1 VGLINIS
8 WRGFITPGG
17 RGWNNETLKRL
28 TFLMGSEKKW
38 REEEEGGMES
48 CEQAKIKSV
57 GRKFP
62 FPNKKKK

>member
-1 VGLINIS
+1 M
-8 WRGFITPGG
+8 RDTEEITLLLG
-17 RGWNNETLKRL
+17 N
-28 TFLMGSEKKW
+28 EKKW
-38 REEEEGGMES
+38 KEEEEGGMES